1 MRGASYAH
9 GGMYKVCNGNLLYHG
24 CIPMNRDG
32 SFTVVRTKDGPK
44 SGKSWMD
51 YIEKK
56 IVDAYYLDEG
66 LEYEKKQDAVDFMW
80 YLWCGPKSPLFGKDK
95 IATFENLMVDDPK
108 EKKERFNPYYELSQ
122 HEETVDRIL
131 EEFGIDPAK
140 GHIINGHVPV
150 KVVDGES
157 PIKAGGKL
165 FIIDGG
171 LSKAYHAKTGIAGY
185 TLIYNSTHLALAEHR
200 PFVVGEE
207 NTPTIHMVEQMPS
220 RVLVRDT
227 DTGAELLQ
235 QIDDL
240 MQLIEAYEDGK
251 LQI

>member
-1 MRGASYAH
+1 
-9 GGMYKVCNGNLLYHG
+9 
-24 CIPMNRDG
+24 
-32 SFTVVRTKDGPK
+32 
-44 SGKSWMD
+44 
-51 YIEKK
+51 
-56 IVDAYYLDEG
+56 
-66 LEYEKKQDAVDFMW
+66 
-80 YLWCGPKSPLFGKDK
+80 
-95 IATFENLMVDDPK
+95 
-108 EKKERFNPYYELSQ
+108 
-122 HEETVDRIL
+122 VDRIL
-131 EEFGIDPAK
+131 EEFGINPAK

-240 MQLIEAYEDGK
+240 TQLIEAYEDGK